1 MENVKFILAS
11 KSVTRRRLLESAG
24 LAFDSFPPQIDE
36 EEIKK
41 SLEVFGAHPQEIA
54 TFLAEQ
60 KACLV
65 SEKYPS
71 PL

>member
-11 KSVTRRRLLESAG
+11 KSVTRRNCESAG

-36 EEIKK
+36 EELKVARG
-41 SLEVFGAHPQEIA
+41 SGAHPQEIA

-60 KACLV
+60 KACK
-65 SEKYPS
+65 SK
-71 PL
+71 